1 MTLYVTRLMIPG
13 NLQTLIEKGFIM
25 QHYYLGGDVS
35 KGYADFVI
43 LNHKKQAVEENF
55 QLDDTHLGHSQL
67 YEQLILFFAQHP
79 DAKLHAAVE
88 STGGYEN
95 NWHNTLF
102 KFQSSLNI
110 ETARLNPEG
119 VSHNSKAALKRVIT
133 DKVSAQSIAEY
144 LVSHPDK
151 VMYQQQDYWGSL
163 RKQWSFVKMLTKQ
176 NTQLLNQL
184 ESLIYSA
191 NPEVLKYCQEE
202 TPAWVLKLLKQYPTA
217 LKLSKAKVSS
227 LSRIPYV
234 SKERAK
240 ELIAGA
246 KTSVAS
252 ASDSITAQLINAT
265 VRQILQV
272 QKTIK
277 VQTKIMTTECA
288 IPEVDLLKT
297 FTGIGDYSAIGLM
310 LEIQT
315 VERFSTAK
323 KLASFFGIHPVYKTS
338 GDGTAGFRM
347 SKKGRKEPR
356 AILFMVAMSAIG
368 NNPLIRDI
376 YRKHVANG
384 MKKMAAIGLC
394 MHKILRIVYGMLKN
408 NTPFSPEVDMKNQ
421 ARTNVKSLQKRKD
434 KKRRFQKFDKNAPI
448 SRRQK
453 KKREE
458 QRLSQN
464 ALNDVECG
472 ICTSAPEYS

>member
-1 MTLYVTRLMIPG
+1 
-13 NLQTLIEKGFIM
+13 M
-25 QHYYLGGDVS
+25 QHYYMGGDVS

-43 LNHKKQAVEENF
+43 LDSKKQPVEENF
-55 QLDDTHLGHSQL
+55 QLDDTYVGHSQL
-67 YEQLILFFAQHP
+67 HDQLVIFFDHHP

-95 NWHNTLF
+95 NWHRSLF
-102 KFQSSLNI
+102 KFQGSLNI

-119 VSHNSKAALKRVIT
+119 VSHNSKADLKRIIT
-133 DKVSAQSIAEY
+133 DKISARSIAEY
-144 LVSHPDK
+144 LVAHPDK

-184 ESLIYSA
+184 ESLVYSA
-191 NPEVLKYCQEE
+191 NPEILKYCQEE
-202 TPAWVLKLLKQYPTA
+202 TPSWVLKLLKQYPTA
-217 LKLSKAKVSS
+217 AKLAKAKVTSV
-227 LSRIPYV
+227 SRIPYV
-234 SKERAK
+234 SAVRAK
-240 ELIAGA
+240 ELIKVA

-252 ASDSITAQLINAT
+252 AADSITAQLISAT
-265 VRQILQV
+265 VNQILQLK
-272 QKTIK
+272 KTIK
-277 VQTKIMTTECA
+277 AQTQIMATECA

-310 LEIQT
+310 LEIQA
-315 VERFSTAK
+315 VERFLTAK

-338 GDGTAGFRM
+338 GDGAAGFRM

-368 NNPLIRDI
+368 CNPLIRDI
-376 YRKHVANG
+376 YQKHVTNG

-394 MHKILRIVYGMLKN
+394 MHKILRIIYGMLKN
-408 NTPFSPEVDMKNQ
+408 NTPFDPEVDLKNRERVNLNSQ
-421 ARTNVKSLQKRKD
+421 QERKD
-434 KKRRFQKFDKNAPI
+434 KNRRFQEFDKNAPI

-464 ALNDVECG
+464 AHSGVECG
-472 ICTSAPEYS
+472 ICASAPESS

>member
-1 MTLYVTRLMIPG
+1 
-13 NLQTLIEKGFIM
+13 M
-25 QHYYLGGDVS
+25 QQYYLGGDVS

-43 LNHKKQAVEENF
+43 LDSAKRPIEENF

-67 YEQLILFFAQHP
+67 HEQLVTFFDKHP

-95 NWHNTLF
+95 NWHSTLF
-102 KFQSSLNI
+102 KFQGSLNI

-119 VSHNSKAALKRVIT
+119 VSHNSKADLKRVIT

-144 LVSHPDK
+144 LVAHPDK
-151 VMYQQQDYWGSL
+151 VIYQQHDYWRSL

-176 NTQLLNQL
+176 STQLLNQL
-184 ESLIYSA
+184 ESLVYSS
-191 NPEVLKYCQEE
+191 NPEILKYCQEE
-202 TPAWVLKLLKQYPTA
+202 TPGWALKLLKQYPTA
-217 LKLSKAKVSS
+217 AKLAKAKASTV
-227 LSRIPYV
+227 SRIPYV
-234 SKERAK
+234 SLKRAK
-240 ELIAGA
+240 ELIKGA

-252 ASDSITAQLINAT
+252 AADTITEQLISAT
-265 VRQILQV
+265 VIQILQLK
-272 QKTIK
+272 KTIK
-277 VQTKIMTTECA
+277 AQTKIMATGCA
-288 IPEVDLLKT
+288 IPEVELLKT

-310 LEIQT
+310 LEIQA

-338 GDGTAGFRM
+338 GDGAAGFRM

-356 AILFMVAMSAIG
+356 AILFMVAMSATTC
-368 NNPLIRDI
+368 NSLIRDI
-376 YRKHVANG
+376 YQKHVANG

-394 MHKILRIVYGMLKN
+394 MHKILRIIYGMLKN
-408 NTPFSPEVDMKNQ
+408 NTPFNPEIDLRNRERIK
-421 ARTNVKSLQKRKD
+421 AKLPEERKD
-434 KKRRFQKFDKNAPI
+434 KNRRFQEFDKNAPI

-458 QRLSQN
+458 RRLSQN
-464 ALNDVECG
+464 AHNGVEYG
-472 ICTSAPEYS
+472 ICASTPETS